1 MNGVLLINKPI
12 GWTSFDVVNKI
23 RAVITE
29 EINQKKRYPVG
40 HAGTLDPLAS
50 GLLIILVGTYTKKA
64 FELTKLD
71 KEYSFTIKL
80 GYTSTTDD
88 EEGEKTATS
97 IIQPTPDTVENAVHG
112 FIKTYQQVPPIFSAI
127 KVNGKRSYQLA
138 RQGSQV
144 VLQPR
149 SVTVKRL
156 EVLNYSY
163 PLVDLVAEVSS
174 GTYIRSLAKDIG
186 EELKT
191 GGYVTKLTR
200 TKVGQF
206 SVHDAL
212 DIEKISIQYISANL
226 LTL

>member
-1 MNGVLLINKPI
+1 
-12 GWTSFDVVNKI
+12 
-23 RAVITE
+23 
-29 EINQKKRYPVG
+29 
-40 HAGTLDPLAS
+40 
-50 GLLIILVGTYTKKA
+50 
-64 FELTKLD
+64 
-71 KEYSFTIKL
+71 
-80 GYTSTTDD
+80 
-88 EEGEKTATS
+88 
-97 IIQPTPDTVENAVHG
+97 
-112 FIKTYQQVPPIFSAI
+112 
-127 KVNGKRSYQLA
+127 
-138 RQGSQV
+138 

-206 SVHDAL
+206 SVHDAF